1 MLDKTTPDVF
11 ERFAKAVQSA
21 PEVLECHMVAG
32 GFDYLVKARVA
43 DMTAYR
49 RFLGETPAGA
59 AGREGDADLR
69 RDGRGQ
75 ARCAAA
81 GRLIRNSPRQP
92 GYWHHEP
99 STLILADDERRRST
113 DRQHD
118 RTRAGF
124 ARLLAALLVTVWR
137 AFPLEAA
144 ELSREVAAL
153 YSSVSIYPPSANSMT
168 VCYGFVCRRRE
179 ILDFSPG
186 DRSALT
192 QIMAGGRGS
201 AAAER
206 AAVQKAVIWF
216 DRRMGPI
223 IGTNKRVAKADFRY
237 FDDKHNY
244 DCWDTTRN
252 TTSLLL
258 VLQEWNLLKYHVVGD
273 PHYRG
278 NTLVLQTPHN
288 TAVLVDR
295 ATKVEWVVDLWP
307 RGYLQPPDV
316 MPVTKWVTED

>member
-1 MLDKTTPDVF
+1 MRDGGQPISGSQSRGKFAAVLGVF
-11 ERFAKAVQSA
+11 VAALFGAVPAKAVEMSDA
-21 PEVLECHMVAG
+21 VA
-32 GFDYLVKARVA
+32 
-43 DMTAYR
+43 
-49 RFLGETPAGA
+49 
-59 AGREGDADLR
+59 
-69 RDGRGQ
+69 Q
-75 ARCAAA
+75 
-81 GRLIRNSPRQP
+81 
-92 GYWHHEP
+92 
-99 STLILADDERRRST
+99 
-113 DRQHD
+113 
-118 RTRAGF
+118 
-124 ARLLAALLVTVWR
+124 
-137 AFPLEAA
+137 
-144 ELSREVAAL
+144 L
-153 YSSVSIYPPSANSMT
+153 YTSVSIYPPSANSMT

-179 ILDFSPG
+179 ILDFTAA

-192 QIMAGGRGS
+192 QIMAAGRAS

-206 AAVQKAVIWF
+206 AAVQKAVVWF

-223 IGTNKRVAKADFRY
+223 LGTSKRVAKADFRY

-258 VLQEWNLLKYHVVGD
+258 VLREWGLLKHHAIGD

-288 TAVLVDR
+288 TAVLVER

-316 MPVTKWVTED
+316 MTVQKWVKED